1 MTAFPHDSLHPFA
14 ANHGVNPVSNDTTM
28 SMVER
33 EGAEISDEHL
43 MIAHQAGDE
52 RAFPMLVERYRSN
65 LHRYL
70 QRFLGSAAAADDV
83 FQETFLQIHLSAA
96 TFDVTR
102 TLRPWLYTIAS
113 NKARDWYR
121 HHKRR
126 ATLSLDKPMG
136 HGENE
141 FTLLDVVSSTSN
153 QPGESLSVREESAR
167 VKKVVDALP
176 ELHREILLMAY
187 FQRFSYQHISEMLS
201 IPLGTVKSRL
211 HSAVALFADTWAQ
224 MTHETSKDHS

>member
-1 MTAFPHDSLHPFA
+1 M
-14 ANHGVNPVSNDTTM
+14 NNDTTI
-28 SMVER
+28 SFVEI
-33 EGAEISDEHL
+33 EGEETSDESL
-43 MIAHQAGDE
+43 MIAHLAGDG
-52 RAFPMLVERYRSN
+52 RAFPLLVERYRTD

-70 QRFLGSAAAADDV
+70 QRFLGSASAADDV
-83 FQETFLQIHLSAA
+83 FQETFLQIYLSAS

-121 HHKRR
+121 HQKRR
-126 ATLSLDKPMG
+126 VALSLDKPMG

-141 FTLLDVVSSTSN
+141 FTLLDVVASKN
-153 QPGESLSVREESAR
+153 KQPGDSMSALEESSC

-187 FQRFSYQHISEMLS
+187 FQRFSYQQIADMLS

-211 HSAVALFADTWAQ
+211 HSAVALFADGWAQ
-224 MTHETSKDHS
+224 TTHETSKDHS

>member
-1 MTAFPHDSLHPFA
+1 
-14 ANHGVNPVSNDTTM
+14 
-28 SMVER
+28 MVEL
-33 EGAEISDEHL
+33 EGEEISDEKL

-52 RAFPMLVERYRSN
+52 RAFPMLVARYRPN

-141 FTLLDVVSSTSN
+141 FTLLDVVSSTTTDR
-153 QPGESLSVREESAR
+153 PGDALSVREESAQ

-187 FQRFSYQHISEMLS
+187 FQRFSYQHIADMLS

-211 HSAVALFADTWAQ
+211 HSAVAHFADSWAQ
-224 MTHETSKDHS
+224 ATHETSKDHS

>member
-1 MTAFPHDSLHPFA
+1 M
-14 ANHGVNPVSNDTTM
+14 NNDTTI
-28 SMVER
+28 SMVEL
-33 EGAEISDEHL
+33 EGEEISDEKL

-52 RAFPMLVERYRSN
+52 RAFPMLVARYRPN

-141 FTLLDVVSSTSN
+141 FTLLDVVSSTTTDR
-153 QPGESLSVREESAR
+153 PGDALSAREEYAQ

-187 FQRFSYQHISEMLS
+187 FQRFSYQHIADMLS

-211 HSAVALFADTWAQ
+211 HSAVAHFADSWAQ
-224 MTHETSKDHS
+224 ATHETSKDHS

>member
-1 MTAFPHDSLHPFA
+1 M
-14 ANHGVNPVSNDTTM
+14 NNDTTI
-28 SMVER
+28 SMVEL
-33 EGAEISDEHL
+33 EGEEISDEKL

-52 RAFPMLVERYRSN
+52 RAFPMLVARYRPN

-141 FTLLDVVSSTSN
+141 FTQLDVVSSTTTDR
-153 QPGESLSVREESAR
+153 PGDALSAREESAQ

-176 ELHREILLMAY
+176 ELHRETLLMAY
-187 FQRFSYQHISEMLS
+187 FQRFSYQHIADMLS

-211 HSAVALFADTWAQ
+211 HSAVAHFADSWAQ
-224 MTHETSKDHS
+224 ATHETSKDHS

>member
-1 MTAFPHDSLHPFA
+1 M
-14 ANHGVNPVSNDTTM
+14 SNDTTM
-28 SMVER
+28 SKVEL
-33 EGAEISDEHL
+33 EGTEISDEHL

-153 QPGESLSVREESAR
+153 QPGESLSAREESAR

-224 MTHETSKDHS
+224 TTHETSKDHS

>member
-14 ANHGVNPVSNDTTM
+14 APHGVNSVSNDTTM
-28 SMVER
+28 SKVEL

-52 RAFPMLVERYRSN
+52 RAFPMLVERYRPN

-153 QPGESLSVREESAR
+153 QPGESLSAREESAR

-224 MTHETSKDHS
+224 TTHETSKDHS

>member
-1 MTAFPHDSLHPFA
+1 
-14 ANHGVNPVSNDTTM
+14 
-28 SMVER
+28 MVER
-33 EGAEISDEHL
+33 EGAETTDEQL
-43 MIAHQAGDE
+43 MIAHQAGDV
-52 RAFPMLVERYRSN
+52 RAFPMLVERYRIQ
-65 LHRYL
+65 LHGYL

-96 TFDVTR
+96 SFDVTR

-126 ATLSLDKPMG
+126 ATLSLDKTMG

-141 FTLLDVVSSTSN
+141 FTLMDVVSCKTD
-153 QPGESLSVREESAR
+153 QPGEALSAREESTQ
-167 VKKVVDALP
+167 VKDVVDSLP

-187 FQRFSYQHISEMLS
+187 FQRFSYQHIADMLN

-211 HSAVALFADTWAQ
+211 HSAVALFADSWAQ
-224 MTHETSKDHS
+224 STHQTPRDHG

>member
-1 MTAFPHDSLHPFA
+1 M
-14 ANHGVNPVSNDTTM
+14 NNDTTI
-28 SMVER
+28 SMVEL
-33 EGAEISDEHL
+33 EGEEISDEKL

-52 RAFPMLVERYRSN
+52 RAFPMLVARYRPN

-141 FTLLDVVSSTSN
+141 FTLLDVVSSTTTDR
-153 QPGESLSVREESAR
+153 PADALSAREESAQ

-187 FQRFSYQHISEMLS
+187 FQRFSYQHIADMLS

-211 HSAVALFADTWAQ
+211 HSAVAHFADSWAQ
-224 MTHETSKDHS
+224 ATHETSKDHS

>member
-1 MTAFPHDSLHPFA
+1 
-14 ANHGVNPVSNDTTM
+14 VNNDTTI
-28 SMVER
+28 SMVEL
-33 EGAEISDEHL
+33 EGEEISDEKL

-52 RAFPMLVERYRSN
+52 RAFPMLVARYRPN

-141 FTLLDVVSSTSN
+141 FTLLDVVSSTTTDR
-153 QPGESLSVREESAR
+153 PGDALSAREESAQ

-187 FQRFSYQHISEMLS
+187 FQRFSYQHIADMLS

-211 HSAVALFADTWAQ
+211 HSAVAHFADSWAQ
-224 MTHETSKDHS
+224 ATHETSKDHS

>member
-1 MTAFPHDSLHPFA
+1 M
-14 ANHGVNPVSNDTTM
+14 NNDTTI
-28 SMVER
+28 SMVEL
-33 EGAEISDEHL
+33 EGEEISDEKL

-52 RAFPMLVERYRSN
+52 RAFPMLVARYRPN

-141 FTLLDVVSSTSN
+141 FTLLDVVSSTTTDR
-153 QPGESLSVREESAR
+153 PGDALSAREESAQ

-187 FQRFSYQHISEMLS
+187 FQRFSYQHIADMLS

-211 HSAVALFADTWAQ
+211 HSAVAHFADSWAQ
-224 MTHETSKDHS
+224 ATHETSKDHS

>member
-1 MTAFPHDSLHPFA
+1 M
-14 ANHGVNPVSNDTTM
+14 NNDTTI
-28 SMVER
+28 SMVEL
-33 EGAEISDEHL
+33 EGEEISDEKL

-52 RAFPMLVERYRSN
+52 RAFPMLVARYRPN

-141 FTLLDVVSSTSN
+141 FTLLDVVSSTTADR
-153 QPGESLSVREESAR
+153 PGDALSAREESAQ

-187 FQRFSYQHISEMLS
+187 FQRFSYQHIADMLS

-211 HSAVALFADTWAQ
+211 HSAVAHFADSWAQ
-224 MTHETSKDHS
+224 ATHETSKDHS

>member
-14 ANHGVNPVSNDTTM
+14 TPHGVNSVRNDTTM
-28 SMVER
+28 SKVEL
-33 EGAEISDEHL
+33 EGAEISDEQL

-153 QPGESLSVREESAR
+153 QPGESLSAREESAR

-224 MTHETSKDHS
+224 TTHETSKDHS

>member
-14 ANHGVNPVSNDTTM
+14 ALQGVKPVSNDTTI
-28 SMVER
+28 SIVEL
-33 EGAEISDEHL
+33 EGEEISDENL

-52 RAFPMLVERYRSN
+52 RAFPMLLERYRSD

-70 QRFLGSAAAADDV
+70 QRFLGSASAADDV

-96 TFDVTR
+96 SFDVTR
-102 TLRPWLYTIAS
+102 KLRPWLYTIAS

-136 HGENE
+136 HGETE
-141 FTLLDVVSSTSN
+141 FTLLDVVASTDS
-153 QPGESLSVREESAR
+153 QPGDAMSSLEESTR

-187 FQRFSYQHISEMLS
+187 FQRFSYQHISDMLG

-211 HSAVALFADTWAQ
+211 HSAVALFADGWAQ
-224 MTHETSKDHS
+224 TTHETLKDHS

>member
-1 MTAFPHDSLHPFA
+1 M
-14 ANHGVNPVSNDTTM
+14 NNDTTI
-28 SMVER
+28 SMVEL
-33 EGAEISDEHL
+33 EGEEISDEKL

-52 RAFPMLVERYRSN
+52 RAFPMLVARYRPN

-141 FTLLDVVSSTSN
+141 FTLLDVVSSTTTDR
-153 QPGESLSVREESAR
+153 PGDALSVREESAQ

-187 FQRFSYQHISEMLS
+187 FQRFSYQHIADMLS

-211 HSAVALFADTWAQ
+211 HSAVAHFADSWAQ
-224 MTHETSKDHS
+224 ATHETSKDHS